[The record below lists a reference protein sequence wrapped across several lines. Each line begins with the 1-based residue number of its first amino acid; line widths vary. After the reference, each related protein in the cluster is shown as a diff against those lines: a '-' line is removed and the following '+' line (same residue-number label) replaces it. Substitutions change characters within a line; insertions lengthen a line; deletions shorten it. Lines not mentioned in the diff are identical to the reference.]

1 MEKKILFFLKY
12 LAAILI
18 IVYIL
23 KKIDL
28 SKVFVLL
35 KDINYFWLGLDLL
48 VYLMAVIITSYG
60 LKVLFDSIVKI
71 RFLEW
76 MKYFLITFS
85 IGLIIPGKL
94 GEFSIIY
101 FLRKKN
107 VDIGASTALTVI
119 NKLITV
125 IIFGIVALIGF
136 FLIFSSNDLIIALVL
151 GLLFVLGVLFLF
163 SKLGRIFVKKMIGDL
178 FKQVDIFY
186 TTFDNLCKKNKDKL
200 LVSAIVTL
208 LRPMFNGLIILLS
221 FKAIGVDVSLM
232 YAILVNAL
240 TIIASLVPITPN
252 GLGIRE
258 GIGVFLF
265 RNIGIPLEVSVTM
278 YFIIFVMNSLT
289 GIIGVVYYFLEKRN

>member
-1 MEKKILFFLKY
+1 MEKKLLISLKY

-18 IVYIL
+18 ILYIL

-35 KDINYFWLGLDLL
+35 KEINYFWLGLDLL
-48 VYLMAVIITSYG
+48 VYLVAIIITSYG
-60 LKVLFDSIVKI
+60 LKVLFDSIVQIK
-71 RFLEW
+71 FLEW

-94 GEFSIIY
+94 GELSIIY

-125 IIFGIVALIGF
+125 IIFGIIALIGF
-136 FLIFSSNDLIIALVL
+136 FLIFNSNDLIIAFVL
-151 GLLFVLGVLFLF
+151 SLLFVLGVLFLF
-163 SKLGRIFVKKMIGDL
+163 SKLGRILVKKMIGDL
-178 FKQVDIFY
+178 FKQVDVFY
-186 TTFDNLCKKNKDKL
+186 STFDNLCKKNKDKL
-200 LVSAIVTL
+200 LISVIVTF
-208 LRPMFNGLIILLS
+208 LRPLFNGLIILLS
-221 FKAIGVDVSLM
+221 FKAIGIDVSLM

-258 GIGVFLF
+258 GIGAFLF

-289 GIIGVVYYFLEKRN
+289 GIIGVCYYFLEKRN

>member
-1 MEKKILFFLKY
+1 MEKKILIFLKY

-18 IVYIL
+18 ILYIL

-35 KDINYFWLGLDLL
+35 KEINYFWLGLDLL
-48 VYLMAVIITSYG
+48 VYLVAIIITSYG
-60 LKVLFDSIVKI
+60 LKVLFDSIVQIK
-71 RFLEW
+71 FLEW

-94 GEFSIIY
+94 GELSIIY

-125 IIFGIVALIGF
+125 IIFGIIALIGF
-136 FLIFSSNDLIIALVL
+136 FLIFNSNDLIIAFVL
-151 GLLFVLGVLFLF
+151 SLLFVLGVLFLF
-163 SKLGRIFVKKMIGDL
+163 SKLGRILVKKMIGDL
-178 FKQVDIFY
+178 FKQVDVFY
-186 TTFDNLCKKNKDKL
+186 STFDNLCKKNKDKL
-200 LVSAIVTL
+200 LISVIVTF
-208 LRPMFNGLIILLS
+208 LRPLFNGLIILLS
-221 FKAIGVDVSLM
+221 FKAIGIDVSLM

-258 GIGVFLF
+258 GIGAFLF

-289 GIIGVVYYFLEKRN
+289 GIIGVCYYFLEKRN

>member
-1 MEKKILFFLKY
+1 MK
-12 LAAILI
+12 
-18 IVYIL
+18 
-23 KKIDL
+23 
-28 SKVFVLL
+28 
-35 KDINYFWLGLDLL
+35 LL
-48 VYLMAVIITSYG
+48 VAIIITSYG
-60 LKVLFDSIVKI
+60 LKVLFDSIVQIK
-71 RFLEW
+71 FLEW

-94 GEFSIIY
+94 GELSIIY

-125 IIFGIVALIGF
+125 IIFGIIALIGF
-136 FLIFSSNDLIIALVL
+136 FLIFNSNDLIIAFVL
-151 GLLFVLGVLFLF
+151 SLLFILGVLFLF
-163 SKLGRIFVKKMIGDL
+163 SKLGRILVKKMIGDL
-178 FKQVDIFY
+178 FKQVDVFY
-186 TTFDNLCKKNKDKL
+186 STFDNLCKKNKDKL
-200 LVSAIVTL
+200 LISVIVTF
-208 LRPMFNGLIILLS
+208 LRPLFNGLIILLS
-221 FKAIGVDVSLM
+221 FKAIGIDVSLM

-258 GIGVFLF
+258 GIGAFLF

-289 GIIGVVYYFLEKRN
+289 GIIGVCYYFLEKRN

>member
-1 MEKKILFFLKY
+1 MEKKILIFLKY

-18 IVYIL
+18 ILYIL

-35 KDINYFWLGLDLL
+35 KEINYFWLGLDLL
-48 VYLMAVIITSYG
+48 VYLVAIIITSYG
-60 LKVLFDSIVKI
+60 LKVLFDSIVQIK
-71 RFLEW
+71 FLEW

-94 GEFSIIY
+94 GELSIIY

-125 IIFGIVALIGF
+125 IIFGIIALIGF
-136 FLIFSSNDLIIALVL
+136 FLIFNSNDLIIAFVL
-151 GLLFVLGVLFLF
+151 SLLFILGVLFLF
-163 SKLGRIFVKKMIGDL
+163 SKLGRKLVKKMIGDL
-178 FKQVDIFY
+178 FKQVDVFY
-186 TTFDNLCKKNKDKL
+186 STFDNLCKKNKDKL
-200 LVSAIVTL
+200 LISVIVTF
-208 LRPMFNGLIILLS
+208 LRPLFNGLIILLS
-221 FKAIGVDVSLM
+221 FKAIGIDVSLM

-258 GIGVFLF
+258 GIGAFLF

-289 GIIGVVYYFLEKRN
+289 GIIGVCYYFLEKRN

>member
-35 KDINYFWLGLDLL
+35 KEINYFWLGLDLL
-48 VYLMAVIITSYG
+48 VYLVAIIITSYG
-60 LKVLFDSIVKI
+60 LKVLFDSIVQIK
-71 RFLEW
+71 FLEW

-94 GEFSIIY
+94 GELSIIY

-125 IIFGIVALIGF
+125 IIFGIIALIGF
-136 FLIFSSNDLIIALVL
+136 FLIFNSNDLIIAFVL
-151 GLLFVLGVLFLF
+151 SLLFVLGVLFLF
-163 SKLGRIFVKKMIGDL
+163 SKLCRILVKKMIGDL
-178 FKQVDIFY
+178 FKQVDVFY
-186 TTFDNLCKKNKDKL
+186 STFDNLCKKNKDKL
-200 LVSAIVTL
+200 LISVIVTF
-208 LRPMFNGLIILLS
+208 LRPLFNGLIILLS
-221 FKAIGVDVSLM
+221 FKAIGIDVSLM

-258 GIGVFLF
+258 GIGAFLF

-289 GIIGVVYYFLEKRN
+289 GIIGVCYYFLEKRN

>member
-1 MEKKILFFLKY
+1 MEKKILIFLKY

-18 IVYIL
+18 ILYIL
-23 KKIDL
+23 NKIDL
-28 SKVFVLL
+28 SKVFTLL

-48 VYLMAVIITSYG
+48 VYLVAIIITSYG
-60 LKVLFDSIVKI
+60 LKVLFDSIVQIK
-71 RFLEW
+71 FLEW

-94 GEFSIIY
+94 GELSIIY

-125 IIFGIVALIGF
+125 IIFGIIALIGF
-136 FLIFSSNDLIIALVL
+136 FLIFNSNDLIIAFVL
-151 GLLFVLGVLFLF
+151 SLLFVLGVLFL
-163 SKLGRIFVKKMIGDL
+163 
-178 FKQVDIFY
+178 QVDVFY
-186 TTFDNLCKKNKDKL
+186 STFDNLCKKNKDKL
-200 LVSAIVTL
+200 LISVIVTF
-208 LRPMFNGLIILLS
+208 LRPLFNGLIILLS
-221 FKAIGVDVSLM
+221 FKAIGIDVSLM

-258 GIGVFLF
+258 GIGAFLF

-289 GIIGVVYYFLEKRN
+289 GIIGVCYYFLEKRN